1 MAGKANPVT
10 SEAEPI
16 RTSSPVRG
24 GASLAVPEL
33 RAHQLSKQFSGVR
46 VVKDVTFAVSPGEIV
61 GYLGP
66 NGSGKTT
73 TARMLAGLLEPSAG
87 LVEYGGRRI
96 TDDLI
101 AFRRELG
108 FVPEEPYLY
117 PFLSGSEY
125 LQLIGRL
132 REIPEKLLSTK
143 IGCFLDLFGLSTA
156 ADQAIAS
163 YSKGMRQKIV
173 ISAALLHDPSVLLFD
188 EPEGGLDVT
197 TTLMLRH
204 LVRTLAAR
212 GKAILYS
219 SHILEV
225 VERVCD
231 RVIVLHQGRVVAD
244 DSIARLRTL
253 LSRNSLEGV
262 FSQLVIREDPE
273 TMARDLADV
282 AALGV

>member
-1 MAGKANPVT
+1 M
-10 SEAEPI
+10 
-16 RTSSPVRG
+16 
-24 GASLAVPEL
+24 PEL
-33 RAHQLSKQFSGVR
+33 RAHRLSKHFTGVHA
-46 VVKDVTFAVSPGEIV
+46 VKDVSFTIRPGEIV

-73 TARMLAGLLEPSAG
+73 TAKMLAGLLEPSSG
-87 LVEYGGRRI
+87 VVEFGGRNI
-96 TDDLI
+96 HDDLI
-101 AFRRELG
+101 AFRRHLG
-108 FVPEEPYLY
+108 YIPEEPYLY

-132 REIPEKLLSTK
+132 REIPEALLEKK
-143 IGCFLDLFGLSTA
+143 IAAFLYLFRLEAA
-156 ADQAIAS
+156 ADQSIAS

-173 ISAALLHDPSVLLFD
+173 ISAALLHDPTVVLFD
-188 EPEGGLDVT
+188 EPETGLDVT
-197 TTLMLRH
+197 TTLALRH

-231 RVIVLHQGRVVAD
+231 RVIVLHHGHVVAD
-244 DSIARLRTL
+244 DSIERLRTL

-262 FSQLVIREDPE
+262 FAQLVIREDPE
-273 TMARDLADV
+273 QLARDLADV
-282 AALGV
+282 SALSA

>member
-1 MAGKANPVT
+1 M
-10 SEAEPI
+10 
-16 RTSSPVRG
+16 
-24 GASLAVPEL
+24 PEL
-33 RAHQLSKQFSGVR
+33 RAHQLSKHFSGVR
-46 VVKDVTFAVSPGEIV
+46 VVKDVSFTIGAGEIV

-73 TARMLAGLLEPSAG
+73 TARMLAGLLDPSSG
-87 LVEYGGRRI
+87 FVEYDGRHVR
-96 TDDLI
+96 DDLI
-101 AFRRELG
+101 AFRRILG
-108 FVPEEPYLY
+108 YIPEEPFLY
-117 PFLSGSEY
+117 PFLSGTEY

-132 REIPEKLLSTK
+132 REMPERLLTK
-143 IGCFLDLFGLSTA
+143 KIDGFLELFNLTAA

-173 ISAALLHDPSVLLFD
+173 ISAALMHDPAVVLFD
-188 EPEGGLDVT
+188 EPETGLDVT

-231 RVIVLHQGRVVAD
+231 RVIVLHKGTMVAD
-244 DSIARLRTL
+244 DSIERLRTL
-253 LSRNSLEGV
+253 LSRTSLEGV
-262 FSQLVIREDPE
+262 FSQLVVREDPE
-273 TMARDLADV
+273 QVARDLAEV
-282 AALGV
+282 SAWSA

>member
-1 MAGKANPVT
+1 MPD
-10 SEAEPI
+10 
-16 RTSSPVRG
+16 
-24 GASLAVPEL
+24 L
-33 RAHQLSKQFSGVR
+33 RATRLSKHFSGVR
-46 VVKDVTFAVSPGEIV
+46 VVKNVDFTICPGEIV

-73 TARMLAGLLEPSAG
+73 TARMLAGLLEPSSG
-87 LVEYGGRRI
+87 IVEYGGRDIR
-96 TDDLI
+96 DGLV

-108 FVPEEPYLY
+108 YIPEEPYLY
-117 PFLSGSEY
+117 PFLSGTEY
-125 LQLIGRL
+125 LYLIGRL
-132 REIPEKLLSTK
+132 REIPEALLTTK
-143 IGCFLDLFGLSTA
+143 IEGFLNLFGLTAA

-173 ISAALLHDPSVLLFD
+173 ISAALLHDPSVVLFD
-188 EPEGGLDVT
+188 EPETGLDVT

-204 LVRTLAAR
+204 LVRTLAGR

-231 RVIVLHQGRVVAD
+231 KVIVLHKGKVVAD

-262 FSQLVIREDPE
+262 FSELVIREDPE
-273 TMARDLADV
+273 QLARDLADV
-282 AALGV
+282 SALGT

>member
-1 MAGKANPVT
+1 M
-10 SEAEPI
+10 
-16 RTSSPVRG
+16 
-24 GASLAVPEL
+24 PEL
-33 RAHQLSKQFSGVR
+33 RVHRLTKHFSGVC
-46 VVKDVTFAVSPGEIV
+46 VVNDVSFTIRPGEIV

-73 TARMLAGLLEPSAG
+73 TAKMLAGLLEPSSG
-87 LVEYGGRRI
+87 VIEYGGRNI
-96 TDDLI
+96 HDDLVS
-101 AFRRELG
+101 FRRELG
-108 FVPEEPYLY
+108 YIAEEPYLY
-117 PFLSGSEY
+117 PFLSGTEY

-132 REIPEKLLSTK
+132 REIPEALLTTK
-143 IGCFLDLFGLSTA
+143 IEGFLALFGLTGA

-173 ISAALLHDPSVLLFD
+173 ISAALLHDPSVVLFD

-204 LVRTLAAR
+204 FVRTLAAR
-212 GKAILYS
+212 GKTVLYS

-231 RVIVLHQGRVVAD
+231 RVIVLHQGHMVAD
-244 DSIARLRTL
+244 DSIGRLRTL
-253 LSRNSLEGV
+253 LSQTSLEGV

-273 TMARDLADV
+273 KLAHDLADV
-282 AALGV
+282 SALSA

>member
-1 MAGKANPVT
+1 M
-10 SEAEPI
+10 
-16 RTSSPVRG
+16 RD
-24 GASLAVPEL
+24 LH
-33 RAHQLSKQFSGVR
+33 AHRLTKHYFGVR
-46 VVKDVTFAVSPGEIV
+46 VVKDVEFTLRPGEIV

-73 TARMLAGLLEPSAG
+73 TAKMLAGLLEPSTG
-87 LVEYGGRRI
+87 TVEYGGRDIR
-96 TDDLI
+96 DDLV

-108 FVPEEPYLY
+108 YIPEEPYLY

-125 LQLIGRL
+125 LQLVGRL
-132 REIPEKLLSTK
+132 REMPEALLTRK
-143 IGCFLDLFGLSTA
+143 IEGFLDVFGLRSA

-173 ISAALLHDPSVLLFD
+173 ISAALLHDPSVVLFD
-188 EPEGGLDVT
+188 EPETGLDVA

-204 LVRTLAAR
+204 LVRLLAAR

-231 RVIVLHQGRVVAD
+231 KVIVLHKGEVVAD
-244 DSIARLRTL
+244 DSIANLRTL

-262 FSQLVIREDPE
+262 FSELVIREDPE
-273 TMARDLADV
+273 RLARDLAGIS
-282 AALGV
+282 ALGE

>member
-1 MAGKANPVT
+1 M
-10 SEAEPI
+10 
-16 RTSSPVRG
+16 
-24 GASLAVPEL
+24 PEL
-33 RAHQLSKQFSGVR
+33 RAHQLSKHFSGVR
-46 VVKDVTFAVSPGEIV
+46 VVKDVSFTIRPGEIV

-73 TARMLAGLLEPSAG
+73 TARMLAGLLEPSSG
-87 LVEYGGRRI
+87 FVEFGGKDI
-96 TDDLI
+96 CDDLV

-108 FVPEEPYLY
+108 YIPEEPYLY
-117 PFLSGSEY
+117 PFLSGTEY
-125 LQLIGRL
+125 LLLIGRL
-132 REIPEKLLSTK
+132 REMPERLLLAK
-143 IGCFLDLFGLSTA
+143 IERFLELFGLTSA

-173 ISAALLHDPSVLLFD
+173 ISAALLHDPSVVLFD
-188 EPEGGLDVT
+188 EPETGLDVT

-204 LVRTLAAR
+204 LVRMLAAR

-231 RVIVLHQGRVVAD
+231 RVIVLHKGAVVAD
-244 DSIARLRTL
+244 DSIERLRTL
-253 LSRNSLEGV
+253 LSRTSLEGV

-273 TMARDLADV
+273 QLARNLTDAT
-282 AALGV
+282 ALRA